1 MTVIELLD
9 GLISDFDD
17 YIGEYKS
24 DIRLTSSRLERQELE
39 IRIDEL
45 RKWKTILKTIRE
57 EQE

>member
-9 GLISDFDD
+9 DLISDFDD
-17 YIGEYKS
+17 YIDEYKS
-24 DIRLTSSRLERQELE
+24 DIRLTSSRLEKQQLE

-45 RKWKTILKTIRE
+45 RKWKTILKVIRE

>member
-9 GLISDFDD
+9 GLISDFND
-17 YIGEYKS
+17 YIDGYKS
-24 DIRLTSSRLERQELE
+24 DIRMTSSRLEKQQLE

-45 RKWKTILKTIRE
+45 RKWKTILKVIRE